1 MNARI
6 LRTLVAKDFKL
17 YFRNRFFALITIL
30 VLIVYVALYALLPST
45 VDEDLTLAVYAPTI
59 PPVFLEFLTGND
71 ITIEPLATD
80 EALRQAVIDS
90 HYVAGV
96 VLSGDVISGIMLGE
110 PTTVTV
116 YIASDAQPEIINAMR
131 TVLRLAFNELSYTL
145 SGDPLRLEF
154 NEQIVG
160 PDLTGQQLALRQ
172 RLLPLLAVMLLVL
185 EMMGLGNLIVEEQE
199 AGTLRA
205 LLVTPVSV
213 PGLFTAKAIFGI
225 LFAFAQAALLMIIT
239 GSLHTEPILILLT
252 LLLGALVVT
261 GLGFLIASISRS
273 MMSVMGWGI
282 LAVVVMMI
290 PSYGVVLPG
299 TASSWAQAIPSYYM
313 FDTIHQVVNFGASW
327 SAVGSNLLILL
338 ALGIAF
344 MAAGV
349 LVMERK
355 LR

>member
-1 MNARI
+1 
-6 LRTLVAKDFKL
+6 
-17 YFRNRFFALITIL
+17 
-30 VLIVYVALYALLPST
+30 
-45 VDEDLTLAVYAPTI
+45 
-59 PPVFLEFLTGND
+59 
-71 ITIEPLATD
+71 
-80 EALRQAVIDS
+80 
-90 HYVAGV
+90 
-96 VLSGDVISGIMLGE
+96 
-110 PTTVTV
+110 
-116 YIASDAQPEIINAMR
+116 
-131 TVLRLAFNELSYTL
+131 
-145 SGDPLRLEF
+145 
-154 NEQIVG
+154 
-160 PDLTGQQLALRQ
+160 
-172 RLLPLLAVMLLVL
+172 
-185 EMMGLGNLIVEEQE
+185 
-199 AGTLRA
+199 
-205 LLVTPVSV
+205 
-213 PGLFTAKAIFGI
+213 AKAIFGI

-273 MMSVMGWGI
+273 MMSGMGWGM